1 VKDYKA
7 AIPRTIFGLAAVT
20 MTTFTLAVL
29 VFLPAEIDAS
39 ELGTASG
46 VVTAATAGA
55 NALATGSDLDS
66 VRQAASA
73 AFCAT
78 VKLVNAGLHNT

>member
-1 VKDYKA
+1 VKNYKT

-20 MTTFTLAVL
+20 MTTFTLAVS

-39 ELGTASG
+39 ELGRVSG

-55 NALATGSDLDS
+55 NAIATGSDLDS
-66 VRQAASA
+66 VRQAAAA
-73 AFCAT
+73 AFCTT
-78 VKLVNAGLHNT
+78 VKLVKVGLQST